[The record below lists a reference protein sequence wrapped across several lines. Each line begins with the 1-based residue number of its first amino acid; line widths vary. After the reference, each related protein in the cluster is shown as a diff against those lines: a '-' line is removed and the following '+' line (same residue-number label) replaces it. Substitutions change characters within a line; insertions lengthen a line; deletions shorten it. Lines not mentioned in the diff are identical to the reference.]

1 MCNLNIIVRK
11 KRNAELTPF
20 LMAVSSH
27 SYVHNNHGD
36 GIYLGST
43 GEIWK
48 SLDKLNY
55 YEYAKEVENSNVV
68 FSFQRLATSGK
79 TVEYVQP
86 FRNHEWVFMHNGVM
100 NSFLKDVGSDSFGF
114 FNEFLETF
122 NNMKGRSRTKRFVKT
137 IKLLLK
143 DKDTDWYSIIM
154 YDLVEKR
161 LYYFRNGRPEIH
173 FYKYRGM
180 LYITTCEDNSIFLKM
195 LGKGKVKEV
204 EIKDNVIYK
213 IIPAERKIKV
223 KELSEIREHNPFKD
237 DVENETEVDR
247 TLLEW
252 CYSCGCK
259 IEDEAFMTDGEV
271 LCKDCN
277 DNKNGLAYFNDLT
290 NDERR
295 YNKND
300 DEGREESI

>member
-1 MCNLNIIVRK
+1 MCNLNIVIRK
-11 KRNAELTPF
+11 KRNANLTPF

-27 SYVHNNHGD
+27 SYVNNSHGD
-36 GIYLGST
+36 GIYIGST
-43 GEIWK
+43 GEIFK

-55 YEYAKEVENSNVV
+55 YEYAKEIENSNVV
-68 FSFQRLATSGK
+68 FSFQRLATSGR

-86 FRNHEWVFMHNGVM
+86 FRNDEWVFMHNGVM
-100 NSFLKDVGSDSFGF
+100 NSFLKDVGSDSWGF

-122 NNMKGRSRTKRFVKT
+122 NFMKGKTRTKRFVET

-143 DKDTDWYSIIM
+143 DKGSDWYSIIM

-180 LYITTCEDNSIFLKM
+180 LYITTCEANSIFLKM
-195 LGKGKVKEV
+195 LGKGKIKEV

-213 IIPAERKIKV
+213 ITPTVKRIKV
-223 KELSEIREHNPFKD
+223 KELDEIKHHNSFKNIE
-237 DVENETEVDR
+237 VENETEVDR
-247 TLLEW
+247 SLLEW

-271 LCKDCN
+271 LCRECN
-277 DNKNGLAYFNDLT
+277 DNKNNLTYFNDLV
-290 NDERR
+290 NESERR

-300 DEGREESI
+300 D